1 MNCEICAMK
10 FRRLKDVIRHGASEM
25 HIQFFCTPCA
35 LSLPSV
41 FEVVEHIA
49 SKEHSITAL
58 ATGVRFDTIDRS
70 DFMSASF
77 PPHNLCLLCGSRD
90 GTPNNNHLKTDT
102 HRYMAWLLR
111 TMITSKKIYNSNWR
125 DSYSTRS
132 FICKMIN
139 AKRNTPLDDTRSFYI
154 CSSRFVCEL
163 CNLHFLKQEY
173 LNEHLADQS
182 HIRVEQFMMKISR
195 IAKRIDVI
203 GAGSDMN
210 ATKTFN
216 RSLRPLYYCEVCC
229 MWIDT
234 HFNYIQHRK
243 SIKHENARSLL
254 KQSKKKKT
262 GDSTMDRVVT
272 DHYSKSVTGK
282 HGQHSVGKE
291 LVTIKQHSR
300 KNKNDVS
307 DCCGEKA
314 SKKLKN
320 SQSHSKDH
328 YSSECAK
335 RKEIMNE
342 MEKGEDNF
350 RGQARETIYKNS
362 SSLDSVVCETESHFQ
377 KHSLKACVAT
387 SSSLQLGSETDE
399 NPPRS
404 ENNLRGQAL
413 ETICKVPYAL
423 DIEVSDNLRVD
434 NFHKHPLKAC
444 GATRSSSLEF
454 GAETSETDENPPL
467 RSEDNPRGQALE
479 TICKVPSTLDI
490 EVSETEYHFQKHALK
505 ACGAKKSSSLQ
516 LGAETDENPL
526 RSEDNLRGQA
536 LETICK
542 VPSTLD
548 SEVSKTEYHYQKHAI
563 NACGATRS
571 SSLQLCAETSETDE
585 NPPLRSEDNLLDKI
599 LETICKVPSTLDIE
613 VSVSFPNMKSEYHF
627 QKHAINACD
636 ATRSSSL
643 QLCAETDENPP
654 LRPEDNL
661 RDQALET
668 ICKVPSTLDIEVSE
682 TENHFQKHALE
693 ICPTTLSVETSEA
706 AKNSPSRLE
715 DGKIV
720 SLRLSVEDRDDDLC
734 EEHYCELC
742 DFLCYSSMHYDQ
754 HLIGERHKRMR
765 RLINKKV
772 GFETKELETY
782 GNSHPQQYNCE
793 LCDIFNHS
801 SEEYEFHLNS
811 AIHKKNKWLLYV
823 LRQRPVSVAVMRY

>member
-413 ETICKVPYAL
+413 ETICKVP
-423 DIEVSDNLRVD
+423 
-434 NFHKHPLKAC
+434 
-444 GATRSSSLEF
+444 
-454 GAETSETDENPPL
+454 
-467 RSEDNPRGQALE
+467 
-479 TICKVPSTLDI
+479 STLDI